1 MNIYILVVSDE
12 YFAYPDGAFSG
23 FEMRALPVDESVLA
37 RRAKSPP
44 LCAQWCPARASSSK
58 RLAGVPACS
67 HAERHLCIRKSL
79 LNNRLLLPHLRP
91 RARCCAVHCP
101 AKGRSGDASGNS
113 NPTATE
119 CELRT
124 RRVRWFH
131 GSSAS
136 ILIRNECPSPLKVQA
151 LTGRVGRQQ
160 NAQWIFR
167 GIGVEPT
174 LNVFAVRATRE
185 AINYLDALSPPV
197 H

>member
-1 MNIYILVVSDE
+1 MNISHILTARFPGSKCE
-12 YFAYPDGAFSG
+12 HCPLTNPSSQGAQNRRRFAHNG
-23 FEMRALPVDESVLA
+23 A
-37 RRAKSPP
+37 RRGRHRAKDWQASR
-44 LCAQWCPARASSSK
+44 PART
-58 RLAGVPACS
+58 P
-67 HAERHLCIRKSL
+67 ERHLCIRKSL